1 MCVYPLDFV
10 EAETPSSIHPAL
22 RTTQQPN
29 GKFSRQECW
38 ETNQSICVVAQP
50 HWMWGKSPWE
60 MEDSFIHI
68 RLSLCVMELGT
79 LIIYFPLPLE
89 NRPAGGN
96 SHTDA
101 GENPYWLFCFLPEK
115 LFHFLWWWWWVG
127 IIEWWVED
135 CIACFHSLSSW
146 LELQIESI
154 FIFLS
159 TQTRVGGLSSSSSS
173 KVIKSVELIA
183 QRSFWSSRI
192 DWLILPCGGE
202 NPLERPPSCVFVGR
216 RSECNNSSSSTYN
229 KHVVQ
234 SLLGGGRREQ

>member
-10 EAETPSSIHPAL
+10 EAETPPSIHPAL

-127 IIEWWVED
+127 DNWMMGRGLYRL
-135 CIACFHSLSSW
+135 FSQS
-146 LELQIESI
+146 LELIGIANWVNFHLLINTNKS
-154 FIFLS
+154 F
-159 TQTRVGGLSSSSSS
+159 SSSSSS